1 MKILTLILRLLLGL
15 MFVVFGSNAFLQFM
29 PMPPMSGPAGD
40 FIGALHATG
49 YLKAIAAVQIA
60 GGLLLLVGRFVPLGL
75 TLLSPIVANIFLY
88 HLFMDRNGLPI
99 ALVVSAL
106 TLFLIWCYRDAFASL
121 LRAK

>member
-1 MKILTLILRLLLGL
+1 MKILTVIFRLLLGL

-40 FIGALHATG
+40 FIGALHVTG

-60 GGLLLLVGRFVPLGL
+60 GGLLLLLGRFVPLGL
-75 TLLSPIVANIFLY
+75 TLLAPIVANIFLY
-88 HLFMDRNGLPI
+88 HVFMDRNGLVI

-106 TLFLIWCYRDAFASL
+106 TLFLLWHHRGAFSGL
-121 LRAK
+121 LRA